1 MLEIGSEEARKR
13 LPELLDQAHDGRPA
27 IITKRGVAYA
37 ALVPLDQRIDPNVPG
52 RLLPLRG
59 SGSGLWDKDIVKTVS
74 SYRDE
79 WDD

>member
-1 MLEIGSEEARKR
+1 MLKIGSEEARKR

-27 IITKRGVAYA
+27 IITKRGVA
-37 ALVPLDQRIDPNVPG
+37 G